1 MPHYCT
7 VVTARPKGTALQ
19 IANVPQPKSSRM
31 AFTSTTLYAACP
43 RANYFFSKRLFIGLI
58 IIRNIKCSAC
68 STSLP
73 SSVCFFVCS
82 NVKEEGQGYHLKKLK
97 QHQLDGFSPMFA
109 HVFTASWFHSFQL
122 ESLGSPFRRIATC
135 ISITLGS

>member
-1 MPHYCT
+1 MYIELVLHCKLQMCRNPKAVGWHLPAPHFMQPVQGITIFFQKT
-7 VVTARPKGTALQ
+7 V
-19 IANVPQPKSSRM
+19 
-31 AFTSTTLYAACP
+31 
-43 RANYFFSKRLFIGLI
+43 FIGLI

-68 STSLP
+68 STPLP

-109 HVFTASWFHSFQL
+109 HIFTTSWFHSFQPK
-122 ESLGSPFRRIATC
+122 SLGSPFRRTAMC
-135 ISITLGS
+135 ISIILGQLKRQA